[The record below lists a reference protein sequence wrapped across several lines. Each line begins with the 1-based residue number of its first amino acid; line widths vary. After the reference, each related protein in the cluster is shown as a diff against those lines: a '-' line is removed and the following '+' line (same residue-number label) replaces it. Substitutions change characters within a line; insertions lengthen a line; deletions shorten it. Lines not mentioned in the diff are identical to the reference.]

1 MKITDVKIDPDFE
14 SLLPALSDEEFLG
27 LEEDIC
33 KRRKVYDPILVWSK
47 DNSIIDGHNRYK
59 IIVAHKIENY
69 TIEPMDFDKKS
80 DVMDYII
87 NHQLSRRNLKKSELV
102 QAYSKFEEE
111 KAKEAKARKAK
122 GDNQYTK
129 SLCPNLDK
137 AKKQE
142 PIHTAVEV
150 AKKIGVS
157 KNTYR
162 DMKTIVEKGTS
173 EQIARMDKGGKG
185 NSVSAIAKEIKDGIP
200 DGHRKCRVCGEVKP
214 VSEFKSGENLCKSCR
229 NKQDAAQRRPD
240 KFIAPESNPD
250 YYNTNAVVVKTIK
263 DLEMQL
269 EYDFN
274 QCQGIIEHTL
284 RFYKEAIRS
293 NDDKEKVFT
302 KLKKFMSTIKF
313 IETEVRNES
322 Y

>member
-59 IIVAHKIENY
+59 IILAHKIENY

-122 GDNQYTK
+122 GDNQHTK
-129 SLCPNLDK
+129 SHSSNLNEGS
-137 AKKQE
+137 AE
-142 PIHTAVEV
+142 PIRTAAEV

-157 KNTYR
+157 ENTYR
-162 DMKTIVEKGTS
+162 DMKTIVEKGS
-173 EQIARMDKGGKG
+173 HEQIARMDKGGKG
-185 NSVSAIAKEIKDGIP
+185 NGVSAIAKEIKDGIP

-240 KFIAPESNPD
+240 KFIAPEGNPD

>member
-102 QAYSKFEEE
+102 QAYLKFEEE
-111 KAKEAKARKAK
+111 KAKEAEIKMLSGKK
-122 GDNQYTK
+122 HTDPG
-129 SLCPNLDK
+129 SNLNEGS
-137 AKKQE
+137 AS
-142 PIHTAVEV
+142 PIRTAAEV

-157 KNTYR
+157 ENTYR
-162 DMKTIVEKGTS
+162 DMKTIVEKGS
-173 EQIARMDKGGKG
+173 PEQIARMDKGGKG
-185 NSVSAIAKEIKDGIP
+185 NGVNAIAKEIKNGIP

>member
-1 MKITDVKIDPDFE
+1 MKITDVRIDPDFE
-14 SLLPALSDEEFLG
+14 NLLPALSDEEFLG

-69 TIEPMDFDKKS
+69 TIERMDFDKKS

-102 QAYSKFEEE
+102 QAYLKFEEE
-111 KAKEAKARKAK
+111 KAKEAEIKMLSGKK
-122 GDNQYTK
+122 HTDPG
-129 SLCPNLDK
+129 SNLNEGS
-137 AKKQE
+137 AS
-142 PIHTAVEV
+142 PIRTAAEV

-157 KNTYR
+157 ENTYR
-162 DMKTIVEKGTS
+162 DMKTIVEKGS
-173 EQIARMDKGGKG
+173 PEQIARMDKGGKG
-185 NSVSAIAKEIKDGIP
+185 NGVNAIAKEIKNGIP

-240 KFIAPESNPD
+240 KFIAPEGNPD

>member
-1 MKITDVKIDPDFE
+1 MKISDVKIDPDFE
-14 SLLPALSDEEFLG
+14 NLLPALSDEEFLG

-111 KAKEAKARKAK
+111 KAKEAKARMEK
-122 GDNQYTK
+122 GDNQHTK
-129 SLCPNLDK
+129 SPGSNLNEGS
-137 AKKQE
+137 AE
-142 PIHTAVEV
+142 PIRTAAEV

-157 KNTYR
+157 ENTYR
-162 DMKTIVEKGTS
+162 DMKTIIQKGSS

-185 NSVSAIAKEIKDGIP
+185 NGVSAIAKEIKDGIP